1 MLGRAAVRQ
10 LPMQRRYLAASSD
23 AHKERRPLGRL
34 PVSNG
39 MNARLKAL
47 GLVAPTE
54 LQKKVCKP
62 IVEGRDV
69 IGISERGKARLL
81 AYLIPLL
88 DRAKTERWAPNEA
101 AIIVEPSGVLAEKVY
116 VLANSLRKW
125 SLRTILLREGGSAEG
140 IAAQRAL
147 LRRGAH
153 LVVATASQL
162 WDLVGTQGLE
172 GTKVRAIVLDGAQGL
187 KMRPRKELQG
197 ILRSLHNSQLQTLV
211 FTDASPQW
219 VEEELGAYLREP
231 ILVNSLGNRP
241 ALPLSTRHMLC
252 EVPGSATRRARLLA
266 HMLDQDLT
274 GETEEKDSKE
284 ETKPAE
290 KALIFVP
297 SKAEATLLSGH
308 AMLRQRLLCLH
319 EGLAPAEQQE
329 ILALFRTLPS
339 QILITT
345 DAAVKDLEL
354 PGVPLVVHVSAPAN
368 LEIYLNRIGRLQTA
382 ALGKR
387 RARRA
392 AGPATSLVL
401 LPGHQSARLR
411 ELEKDLGRQFE
422 VLPPPSEAA
431 LRRSAVAAV
440 AKELKM
446 ATKQY
451 DSGAFLEDAKQQL
464 EVHGPRLLAA
474 ALVLLER
481 RRRGEE
487 WRSPFSGRPRF
498 APLLLV
504 DPYLERLASRQAAAS
519 ALRRVLR
526 RAAEGIDKEGL
537 DAQIGRIELTKKGWL
552 VDVPRA
558 LVPAVLEDKNLQNR
572 GVQVQPVSELPDII
586 DDGRLTVATRKTRRR
601 PARGPRRLPLA
612 ERRAQRRQEGL
623 MRGEHPRLTF
633 GHLRER
639 FLYPSG
645 RRQLFGRGPGVN
657 RQWLL
662 AGKKAATSPEQSAKV
677 GSDFTLLSSYARML
691 LVRIPKVP
699 KAKASKA
706 YFVSA
711 TDLSRWHPLP
721 GPSFDTVAP
730 PQCPSWQ
737 RARTEWP
744 RRSSALGLATRY
756 SRCPQTFPLQRSG
769 PWISRLGLREKW
781 EALAVMATNGDED
794 SAKWLYVRNLPEDAK
809 SYIWFKQFHLHG
821 DVVRASFF
829 GWKKGQER
837 WCLAECG
844 TKWEAISLK
853 KELDGKDLGGDNPLS
868 TDSVEQAVADLFL
881 ASTVG
886 RSNPSDPYD
895 CGFQLETFRAIHPGV
910 IRAVPAYKVLV
921 GRGRALRG
929 RPDGLHKASF
939 ETETIEEFWSH
950 SWHAPAW
957 MKIVTLTFVNNCRTA
972 ASLGMLAAITGFALS
987 VAEALPLTL
996 APRVRCPWC
1005 ALLGALV
1012 YTTCLLFWRR
1022 SSKIFL
1028 DIICIDQDD
1037 ASFKKAALTSMAAIL
1052 KQSEALL
1059 VVWDATWN
1067 ARLWCVFELA
1077 AFLQSR
1083 RTGSAAR
1090 AKLCVRPVIL
1100 GPVLLSGSCGLLVA
1114 SLTLSTNVV
1123 QSYTDFG
1130 AGVAFT
1136 MGLAF
1141 CCLLFAAHLGRIF
1154 CRNLDMLQRQLLQF
1168 SIEDAK
1174 CACCETDDCK
1184 RVDPKTGQQFACD
1197 REVLLQVIAAWFGSI
1212 SKFEALIHGEVRR
1225 VLFCEL
1231 TSVRFIYGY
1240 VCAASICILWF
1251 HMDQAMG
1258 AIHAGRMSASEGR
1271 VMAFRWL
1278 VWWLVLEPLLF
1289 IVFAGFAWALRKRCS
1304 RYLVVD
1310 LLVTVLTMIPSAAIF
1325 LGLSVLEQ
1333 RLDSARSVTGG
1344 LIFAAVVGTS
1354 SVCAWL
1360 AVCKFLPRGL
1370 PKFS

>member
-1 MLGRAAVRQ
+1 M
-10 LPMQRRYLAASSD
+10 SD
-23 AHKERRPLGRL
+23 
-34 PVSNG
+34 
-39 MNARLKAL
+39 
-47 GLVAPTE
+47 
-54 LQKKVCKP
+54 
-62 IVEGRDV
+62 VE
-69 IGISERGKARLL
+69 
-81 AYLIPLL
+81 
-88 DRAKTERWAPNEA
+88 
-101 AIIVEPSGVLAEKVY
+101 
-116 VLANSLRKW
+116 
-125 SLRTILLREGGSAEG
+125 
-140 IAAQRAL
+140 
-147 LRRGAH
+147 
-153 LVVATASQL
+153 
-162 WDLVGTQGLE
+162 
-172 GTKVRAIVLDGAQGL
+172 
-187 KMRPRKELQG
+187 
-197 ILRSLHNSQLQTLV
+197 
-211 FTDASPQW
+211 
-219 VEEELGAYLREP
+219 
-231 ILVNSLGNRP
+231 
-241 ALPLSTRHMLC
+241 
-252 EVPGSATRRARLLA
+252 
-266 HMLDQDLT
+266 
-274 GETEEKDSKE
+274 
-284 ETKPAE
+284 
-290 KALIFVP
+290 
-297 SKAEATLLSGH
+297 
-308 AMLRQRLLCLH
+308 
-319 EGLAPAEQQE
+319 
-329 ILALFRTLPS
+329 
-339 QILITT
+339 
-345 DAAVKDLEL
+345 
-354 PGVPLVVHVSAPAN
+354 
-368 LEIYLNRIGRLQTA
+368 
-382 ALGKR
+382 
-387 RARRA
+387 
-392 AGPATSLVL
+392 
-401 LPGHQSARLR
+401 
-411 ELEKDLGRQFE
+411 
-422 VLPPPSEAA
+422 
-431 LRRSAVAAV
+431 
-440 AKELKM
+440 
-446 ATKQY
+446 
-451 DSGAFLEDAKQQL
+451 
-464 EVHGPRLLAA
+464 
-474 ALVLLER
+474 
-481 RRRGEE
+481 
-487 WRSPFSGRPRF
+487 
-498 APLLLV
+498 
-504 DPYLERLASRQAAAS
+504 
-519 ALRRVLR
+519 
-526 RAAEGIDKEGL
+526 
-537 DAQIGRIELTKKGWL
+537 
-552 VDVPRA
+552 
-558 LVPAVLEDKNLQNR
+558 
-572 GVQVQPVSELPDII
+572 
-586 DDGRLTVATRKTRRR
+586 
-601 PARGPRRLPLA
+601 
-612 ERRAQRRQEGL
+612 
-623 MRGEHPRLTF
+623 
-633 GHLRER
+633 
-639 FLYPSG
+639 
-645 RRQLFGRGPGVN
+645 
-657 RQWLL
+657 
-662 AGKKAATSPEQSAKV
+662 
-677 GSDFTLLSSYARML
+677 
-691 LVRIPKVP
+691 
-699 KAKASKA
+699 
-706 YFVSA
+706 
-711 TDLSRWHPLP
+711 
-721 GPSFDTVAP
+721 
-730 PQCPSWQ
+730 
-737 RARTEWP
+737 
-744 RRSSALGLATRY
+744 
-756 SRCPQTFPLQRSG
+756 
-769 PWISRLGLREKW
+769 
-781 EALAVMATNGDED
+781 
-794 SAKWLYVRNLPEDAK
+794 
-809 SYIWFKQFHLHG
+809 
-821 DVVRASFF
+821 
-829 GWKKGQER
+829 
-837 WCLAECG
+837 
-844 TKWEAISLK
+844 
-853 KELDGKDLGGDNPLS
+853 

>member
-1 MLGRAAVRQ
+1 MVSLISASISTRAASDPNAPCMVCELPSVLVLLCPLVRLKTKAKPPLNEDPRDPAVLLHSNILSEAKPKLSSLRAKTFEPMLGRAAVRQ
-10 LPMQRRYLAASSD
+10 LPMRRRYLAASTD
-23 AHKERRPLGRL
+23 ATHKERRPLGRL

-54 LQKKVCKP
+54 LQKKVCKA

-125 SLRTILLREGGSAEG
+125 SLRTILLREGGGAEG
-140 IAAQRAL
+140 LAAQRAL

-162 WDLVGTQGLE
+162 RDLADTQGLE
-172 GTKVRAIVLDGAQGL
+172 GTKVRAIVLDGAQSL
-187 KMRPRKELQG
+187 KMRPRSRELQG
-197 ILRSLHNSQLQTLV
+197 ILRSLHNGQLQTLV

-231 ILVNSLGNRP
+231 ILVNSLGSRP

-274 GETEEKDSKE
+274 GETEAPRPKEEKDSK

-382 ALGKR
+382 APGKR
-387 RARRA
+387 RTRRA

-422 VLPPPSEAA
+422 VLTPPSEAA

-526 RAAEGIDKEGL
+526 RAAEGIDKEGI

-586 DDGRLTVATRKTRRR
+586 DDGRLTVATQQTRRRR

-612 ERRAQRRQEGL
+612 ERRAQRRQE
-623 MRGEHPRLTF
+623 
-633 GHLRER
+633 

-645 RRQLFGRGPGVN
+645 RRQLFG
-657 RQWLL
+657 QWLQ
-662 AGKKAATSPEQSAKV
+662 AGKNATTSPEPSAK
-677 GSDFTLLSSYARML
+677 G
-691 LVRIPKVP
+691 
-699 KAKASKA
+699 
-706 YFVSA
+706 
-711 TDLSRWHPLP
+711 PL
-721 GPSFDTVAP
+721 TQWRL

-756 SRCPQTFPLQRSG
+756 PRRC
-769 PWISRLGLREKW
+769 EK
-781 EALAVMATNGDED
+781 
-794 SAKWLYVRNLPEDAK
+794 
-809 SYIWFKQFHLHG
+809 LHM
-821 DVVRASFF
+821 V
-829 GWKKGQER
+829 
-837 WCLAECG
+837 
-844 TKWEAISLK
+844 
-853 KELDGKDLGGDNPLS
+853 
-868 TDSVEQAVADLFL
+868 
-881 ASTVG
+881 
-886 RSNPSDPYD
+886 
-895 CGFQLETFRAIHPGV
+895 
-910 IRAVPAYKVLV
+910 
-921 GRGRALRG
+921 
-929 RPDGLHKASF
+929 
-939 ETETIEEFWSH
+939 
-950 SWHAPAW
+950 
-957 MKIVTLTFVNNCRTA
+957 
-972 ASLGMLAAITGFALS
+972 
-987 VAEALPLTL
+987 
-996 APRVRCPWC
+996 
-1005 ALLGALV
+1005 
-1012 YTTCLLFWRR
+1012 
-1022 SSKIFL
+1022 
-1028 DIICIDQDD
+1028 
-1037 ASFKKAALTSMAAIL
+1037 
-1052 KQSEALL
+1052 
-1059 VVWDATWN
+1059 
-1067 ARLWCVFELA
+1067 
-1077 AFLQSR
+1077 
-1083 RTGSAAR
+1083 
-1090 AKLCVRPVIL
+1090 
-1100 GPVLLSGSCGLLVA
+1100 
-1114 SLTLSTNVV
+1114 
-1123 QSYTDFG
+1123 
-1130 AGVAFT
+1130 
-1136 MGLAF
+1136 
-1141 CCLLFAAHLGRIF
+1141 
-1154 CRNLDMLQRQLLQF
+1154 
-1168 SIEDAK
+1168 
-1174 CACCETDDCK
+1174 
-1184 RVDPKTGQQFACD
+1184 
-1197 REVLLQVIAAWFGSI
+1197 
-1212 SKFEALIHGEVRR
+1212 
-1225 VLFCEL
+1225 
-1231 TSVRFIYGY
+1231 
-1240 VCAASICILWF
+1240 
-1251 HMDQAMG
+1251 
-1258 AIHAGRMSASEGR
+1258 
-1271 VMAFRWL
+1271 
-1278 VWWLVLEPLLF
+1278 
-1289 IVFAGFAWALRKRCS
+1289 
-1304 RYLVVD
+1304 
-1310 LLVTVLTMIPSAAIF
+1310 
-1325 LGLSVLEQ
+1325 
-1333 RLDSARSVTGG
+1333 
-1344 LIFAAVVGTS
+1344 
-1354 SVCAWL
+1354 
-1360 AVCKFLPRGL
+1360 
-1370 PKFS
+1370 